1 MENIENSFI
10 KKNKEKLNI
19 FGEFVSYL
27 YIISVFLNSKLNM
40 KIGYILLGLGI
51 LKLIFFRKEIKNIN
65 KNIYGMFV
73 LLFLIGIIT
82 NFLVLRDN
90 GVNVFINENSKFI
103 YSAFLLL
110 FLKNKFKKINISIN
124 IGIMILCIG
133 IFLKNP
139 WFLDG
144 SYARQRGVLILGII
158 YIIIDFL
165 ENFLK
170 NEYKKLY
177 SLPVILFSCYTMVI
191 LNSRMAVLV
200 IIGCVILYCLFIL
213 FFRREYKVYKVFIML
228 FLGTFLT
235 FVSLP
240 NSYKEHLKT
249 SFYTKNNGSNE
260 ARIIMW
266 KAGVDIFKNN
276 PILGIGTSP
285 KTAKKEL
292 VEYVEN
298 NMKDHWLANDF
309 IKNQLFSRLH
319 SMYIDFF
326 VQNGI
331 FGFLYLILLFGI
343 IPIEFYKKRHE
354 TIATSAFFSILG
366 FYIYGI
372 TWSIWSDYGIIQTA
386 FQVILAIM
394 LI

>member
-1 MENIENSFI
+1 MENIIIKFI
-10 KKNKEKLNI
+10 EKNKKKINI
-19 FGEFVSYL
+19 LGEFVSYF
-27 YIISVFLNSKLNM
+27 YIISLFLDSKLNM
-40 KIGYILLGLGI
+40 KIGYILLGLGV
-51 LKLIFFRKEIKNIN
+51 LKIIFFKDEIKKIN
-65 KNIYGMFV
+65 KKVYGMFLV
-73 LLFLIGIIT
+73 IFIIGIIT
-82 NFLVLRDN
+82 NFFASKTDGIN
-90 GVNVFINENSKFI
+90 TFINENSKFL
-103 YSAFLLL
+103 YSMLLPL
-110 FLKNKFKKINISIN
+110 FLEKKERIDCIIN
-124 IGIMILCIG
+124 IGIIIFCIG
-133 IFLKNP
+133 IFWNKN
-139 WFLDG
+139 FILDG
-144 SYARQRGVLILGII
+144 NYERQRGVLILGII
-158 YIIIDFL
+158 YIIISFL

-170 NEYKKLY
+170 KEYKKLY
-177 SLPVILFSCYTMVI
+177 SLPIIILSCYTMVI

-200 IIGCVILYCLFIL
+200 IIGCVSLYCLFIL
-213 FFRREYKVYKVFIML
+213 FFRREYKVYKVFIL
-228 FLGTFLT
+228 IFLGVFLT
-235 FVSLP
+235 FISLP

-276 PILGIGTSP
+276 PILGIGTAP

-292 VEYVEN
+292 VKYVEN
-298 NMKDHWLANDF
+298 NMKDHWLAYDF
-309 IKNQLFSRLH
+309 IKNQPYSRLH

-331 FGFLYLILLFGI
+331 FGILYLVFLFII
-343 IPIEFYKKRHE
+343 IPMEFYKKRNE

>member
-1 MENIENSFI
+1 MENIIVKFI
-10 KKNKEKLNI
+10 EKNKKKINI
-19 FGEFVSYL
+19 LGEFISYF
-27 YIISVFLNSKLNM
+27 YIISLFLDSKLNM
-40 KIGYILLGLGI
+40 KIGYILLGLGV
-51 LKLIFFRKEIKNIN
+51 LKIIFFKDEIKKIN
-65 KNIYGMFV
+65 KKVYGMFLV
-73 LLFLIGIIT
+73 IFIIGIIT
-82 NFLVLRDN
+82 NFFASKTDGIN
-90 GVNVFINENSKFI
+90 AFINENSKFL
-103 YSAFLLL
+103 YSMLLPL
-110 FLKNKFKKINISIN
+110 FLEKKERIDYIIN
-124 IGIMILCIG
+124 IGIIIFCIG
-133 IFLKNP
+133 IFWNKN
-139 WFLDG
+139 FILDG
-144 SYARQRGVLILGII
+144 NYERQRGVLILGII
-158 YIIIDFL
+158 YIIISFL

-170 NEYKKLY
+170 KEYKKLY
-177 SLPVILFSCYTMVI
+177 SLPIIILSCYTMVI

-200 IIGCVILYCLFIL
+200 IIGCVSLYCLFIL
-213 FFRREYKVYKVFIML
+213 FFRREYKVYKVFIL
-228 FLGTFLT
+228 IFLGVFLT
-235 FVSLP
+235 FISLP

-276 PILGIGTSP
+276 PILGIGTAP

-292 VEYVEN
+292 VKYVEN
-298 NMKDHWLANDF
+298 NMKDHWLAYDF
-309 IKNQLFSRLH
+309 IKNQPYSRLH

-331 FGFLYLILLFGI
+331 FGILYLVFLFII
-343 IPIEFYKKRHE
+343 IPMEFYKKRNE

>member
-266 KAGVDIFKNN
+266 KAGVNIFKEN
-276 PILGIGTSP
+276 PILGIGTAP

-298 NMKDHWLANDF
+298 NMKDHWLAYEF
-309 IKNQLFSRLH
+309 IKNQPYSRLH

-331 FGFLYLILLFGI
+331 FGVLYLLLLFGI
-343 IPIEFYKKRHE
+343 IPVEFYKKRYE
-354 TIATSAFFSILG
+354 TVATSAFFSILG

-386 FQVILAIM
+386 FQIILAIM